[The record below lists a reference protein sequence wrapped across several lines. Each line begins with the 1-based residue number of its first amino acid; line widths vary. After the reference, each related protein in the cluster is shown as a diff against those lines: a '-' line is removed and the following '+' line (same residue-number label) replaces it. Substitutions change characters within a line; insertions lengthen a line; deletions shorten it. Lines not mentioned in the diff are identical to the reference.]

1 MNSKYLK
8 SIIAVVGAVVTS
20 SLVLFPP
27 DSTTFQVLTVV
38 SAALTAVAVYLF
50 PNGDGT

>member
-8 SIIAVVGAVVTS
+8 TIIATIGGVVTS

-27 DSTTFQVLTVV
+27 DSTTFKVLTVV
-38 SAALTAVAVYLF
+38 SAALTAVLVYAF